1 MIGDLLQKILQKNS
15 LHFVYGFIFQRI
27 LLEKIV
33 HREILCKFCLKF
45 QTWIGFFSTFFEQN
59 QKTRKLRKFIFS
71 ELHLSQ
77 FWARFI
83 FEKKGLCSSGILKKK
98 SKNFPNFK
106 LEIGF
111 FSDFA
116 KKVANIPKLRKFICP
131 ELHLSQFSAKSEN
144 LFWSGGR

>member
-1 MIGDLLQKILQKNS
+1 MNPDQNHMDFLVKFFPIFKLESDFFPNFLSKIRKLENCENLFS
-15 LHFVYGFIFQRI
+15 LNFI
-27 LLEKIV
+27 
-33 HREILCKFCLKF
+33 
-45 QTWIGFFSTFFEQN
+45 WANFEQD
-59 QKTRKLRKFIFS
+59 LR
-71 ELHLSQ
+71 Q
-77 FWARFI
+77 FF

-131 ELHLSQFSAKSEN
+131 ELHLSQFSAKLEE
-144 LFWSGGR
+144 LFWSVSHSLSLASLALCSGRGCRS

>member
-1 MIGDLLQKILQKNS
+1 MKKKASVVVGFWKKNP
-15 LHFVYGFIFQRI
+15 
-27 LLEKIV
+27 
-33 HREILCKFCLKF
+33 KFR
-45 QTWIGFFSTFFEQN
+45 TWIGFFSTFFEQN

-116 KKVANIPKLRKFICP
+116 KKVANVPKLRKFISY
-131 ELHLSQFSAKSEN
+131 EILWRNFLVNWSETSSRKFYKRIPFNFN
-144 LFWSGGR
+144 LGSF